1 MIEKF
6 NNCLKKFF
14 SNSPKAKLIIGLVIS
29 TGLMLI
35 IYNMKKTLIVS
46 IDGKEQKIVTFKWT
60 VKGALHDNGIVLGT
74 KDKVQPSL
82 EAKIDK
88 DSKIEIKKAVEVEVT
103 VDGKDLKI
111 ETAESSISEML
122 KAEGIVLGEEDE
134 VQPENSTP
142 ITEGLKVLITRIESK
157 VVKENQDISYDIV
170 VNSDDNLDKS
180 VTKLIQEG
188 ESGKKEV
195 TYKVV
200 YKNGQEVSKK
210 VVGEKVLKEPKDKIM
225 VKGTANTLVL
235 SRGGEVLQY
244 RKNLSMIATAYAGD
258 GITATGVVPKRDS
271 NGLSTIAADPS
282 IIPLGSKVY
291 VQGYGYAVA
300 QDTGGA
306 IKNNKIDLYMNS
318 ESEAKK
324 WGVKSVNVYI
334 IAYPG
339 QW

>member
-1 MIEKF
+1 MVEKF
-6 NNCLKKFF
+6 SGYLKNIF

-29 TGLMLI
+29 TGLMLT

-46 IDGKEQKIVTFKWT
+46 IDGKEQQIVTFKGT
-60 VKGALHDNGIVLGT
+60 VKGALHDNGIVLGP
-74 KDKVQPSL
+74 KDKVQPNL
-82 EAKIDK
+82 DAKVDK
-88 DSKIEIKKAVEVEVT
+88 NSEIEIKKAVGVEVA

-122 KAEGIVLGEEDE
+122 EAEGITLGDDDKVEP
-134 VQPENSTP
+134 QASTP
-142 ITEGLKVLITRIESK
+142 ITEGLNVLVTRIESK
-157 VVKENQDISYDIV
+157 VVKETQDISYDTV
-170 VNSDDNLDKS
+170 VDSDDNLDKS

-188 ESGKKEV
+188 EPGQKEV
-195 TYKVV
+195 TFKVV

-210 VVGEKVLKEPKDKIM
+210 VVGEKVLKEPKDKVM
-225 VKGTANTLVL
+225 VKGTVSTLVL
-235 SRGGEVLQY
+235 SRGGDVLQY
-244 RKNLSMIATAYAGD
+244 RKNVSMIATAYAGG

-271 NGLSTIAADPS
+271 GGLSTIAVDPS
-282 IIPLGSKVY
+282 VIPLGSKVY
-291 VQGYGYAVA
+291 VQDYGYAIA

-318 ESEAKK
+318 ESEANR
-324 WGVKSVNVYI
+324 WGVRSVNVYI